1 MVHIHPTLRG
11 ARQDGEDVMNCY
23 YNHKENLVVIESNQ
37 VTLSLQNM
45 THVQV
50 KGEIIPHLI
59 GNCHQDEESHGHGAE
74 NLWLQLGKDHC
85 IQLQKGKKSWIK
97 AKQFCQEYQGQ
108 DLIALH
114 NALDEKLVQ
123 NLLLSR

>member
-1 MVHIHPTLRG
+1 MVHVHPTLHG
-11 ARQDGEDVMNCY
+11 ARRQDGGDVMNCY

-37 VTLSLQNM
+37 VTLILQSM

-59 GNCHQDEESHGHGAE
+59 GNCHQDESSHGSE
-74 NLWLQLGKDHC
+74 NLWLQLGNDHC
-85 IQLQKGKKSWIK
+85 IQLQKVKKSWIK

-108 DLIALH
+108 DLLALH
-114 NALDEKLVQ
+114 NAMDEKLVQ
-123 NLLLSR
+123 SLLLSR

>member
-1 MVHIHPTLRG
+1 MVNVHPTIGG
-11 ARQDGEDVMNCY
+11 AMQDGDVLNCY

-37 VTLSLQNM
+37 VTLTLQNM

-50 KGEIIPHLI
+50 KSQIIPHLI
-59 GNCHQDEESHGHGAE
+59 GNCHQDESHSGGDG
-74 NLWLQLGKDHC
+74 LWLQLGKDHC
-85 IQLQKGKKSWIK
+85 IQLQKVKKSWIK
-97 AKQFCQEYQGQ
+97 AKQFCQEYQAQ

-123 NLLLSR
+123 NLLLNR